1 MASCSN
7 FRETGDVISKVAFKM
22 FFGVVFETTN
32 WNNEGTAFSLVFTE
46 NPLTDFVE
54 LPPQYKDLTY
64 CNILVGNFI
73 IIIISLS
80 FFLSSSSLLLLLL
93 LLLLLPLLLFC
104 SLYIILQII
113 LYLHYYNYYYV
124 FKV

>member
-1 MASCSN
+1 MNVLNQQLEKIGYNIGIRLIDEFLAKSGVANCSN

-22 FFGVVFETTN
+22 FFGVVFETSK

-64 CNILVGNFI
+64 CNILVGNSVNQHILPI
-73 IIIISLS
+73 ININI
-80 FFLSSSSLLLLLL
+80 
-93 LLLLLPLLLFC
+93 
-104 SLYIILQII
+104 
-113 LYLHYYNYYYV
+113 
-124 FKV
+124 